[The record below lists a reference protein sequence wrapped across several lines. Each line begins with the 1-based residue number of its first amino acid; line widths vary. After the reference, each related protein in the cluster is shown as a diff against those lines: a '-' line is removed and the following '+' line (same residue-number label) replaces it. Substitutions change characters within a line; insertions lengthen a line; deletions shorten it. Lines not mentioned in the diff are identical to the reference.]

1 MFEFSARRAAR
12 GAAAGVGAVA
22 VAFAGFVLPLGAQ
35 AADTGDQVNL
45 LGFNDFHGALSAGSA
60 FACTVTS
67 TQEQHPNSA
76 LLSAGDSVGGT
87 EFASA
92 VQDDEPTIDFLN
104 ALGVGATAIG
114 NHEYDQGYDD
124 LTDRIEPRTDFPDLA
139 ANVYLESG
147 ERAHEPY
154 AIVDAGDVRVAVVGA
169 VTTKT
174 IGKVSPAAIEGLEF
188 RDPVD
193 SLNEAV
199 AELQDSGEDYDVA
212 VAAYHEGASGDGA
225 SGEAPANT
233 DPIFDKIVD
242 ETSAE
247 VDAIF
252 NGDSH
257 QTYAYS
263 APGPDDQERP
273 VVQTGDNG
281 GLLGSITLEYE
292 EADGWS
298 LAEDGLELIPT
309 ADADLEACAG
319 DPVFDEASAIAEQ
332 ALEDAEEAGA
342 APVGTISG
350 DITTSWDSGV
360 AQYVDGRRQAIDPV
374 TDQASTKGDNRARHS
389 AAGDMLSDSMKW
401 YLEDQGNVEGQEV
414 IGWMNPG
421 GIRAELWYEA
431 AGADGDGVVT
441 YGEANSM
448 APFGNTLHS
457 GEVTGAQFKQML
469 EEQWQ
474 RDVDGEPSSE
484 FLAFSVSHNVEYVF
498 DSTREQDDRILDIRV
513 AGEPIDLEANYTIV
527 TASFLFEGG
536 DNMWALSEAEGVSD
550 TGVLDRDALVEFL
563 AAEENQ
569 DLDPDFAQ
577 QQLEVQMVEAGEYDE
592 AEGIDTDPVLRV
604 LGAESESLGAPEI
617 DSVVVDA
624 GDHGTFEAEYELNE
638 ELGRYAADVELT
650 DWLCVPED
658 TEVPLTITATP
669 DTGTAITLDV
679 PSFTWEAGKAPEDCE
694 ASDEDD
700 ADGGEHDGDEDDATP
715 APDDDESPAPG
726 DGDGDGDGS
735 PTPGDGD
742 GDGDGSP
749 APGDDDGSPALGD
762 ADDDGATPPP
772 SAGDGATGDGR
783 AGSDDTVRGD
793 LARTGT
799 DAAPFAAAIAFAMLA
814 GLGGLGL
821 RHRLTRD

>member
-1 MFEFSARRAAR
+1 MFGDGWPPPRRPLGVSCHTWGGMSEEHTLFPLVFQETPMFEFSARRAAR

-154 AIVDAGDVRVAVVGA
+154 AIVDAGDVRVAVVGG

-199 AELQDSGEDYDVA
+199 AELQDSGEDYDVV

-263 APGPDDQERP
+263 APGPDDHERP

-281 GLLGSITLEYE
+281 GLLGSITLEYG

-319 DPVFDEASAIAEQ
+319 DPVF
-332 ALEDAEEAGA
+332 ED
-342 APVGTISG
+342 
-350 DITTSWDSGV
+350 
-360 AQYVDGRRQAIDPV
+360 R
-374 TDQASTKGDNRARHS
+374 K
-389 AAGDMLSDSMKW
+389 
-401 YLEDQGNVEGQEV
+401 
-414 IGWMNPG
+414 
-421 GIRAELWYEA
+421 
-431 AGADGDGVVT
+431 
-441 YGEANSM
+441 
-448 APFGNTLHS
+448 
-457 GEVTGAQFKQML
+457 
-469 EEQWQ
+469 
-474 RDVDGEPSSE
+474 
-484 FLAFSVSHNVEYVF
+484 
-498 DSTREQDDRILDIRV
+498 STRLNSSHV
-513 AGEPIDLEANYTIV
+513 AISYAVFCLKKKKKERT
-527 TASFLFEGG
+527 
-536 DNMWALSEAEGVSD
+536 
-550 TGVLDRDALVEFL
+550 
-563 AAEENQ
+563 
-569 DLDPDFAQ
+569 
-577 QQLEVQMVEAGEYDE
+577 
-592 AEGIDTDPVLRV
+592 
-604 LGAESESLGAPEI
+604 
-617 DSVVVDA
+617 
-624 GDHGTFEAEYELNE
+624 TF
-638 ELGRYAADVELT
+638 
-650 DWLCVPED
+650 
-658 TEVPLTITATP
+658 
-669 DTGTAITLDV
+669 TL
-679 PSFTWEAGKAPEDCE
+679 
-694 ASDEDD
+694 
-700 ADGGEHDGDEDDATP
+700 
-715 APDDDESPAPG
+715 
-726 DGDGDGDGS
+726 
-735 PTPGDGD
+735 
-742 GDGDGSP
+742 
-749 APGDDDGSPALGD
+749 
-762 ADDDGATPPP
+762 
-772 SAGDGATGDGR
+772 
-783 AGSDDTVRGD
+783 
-793 LARTGT
+793 
-799 DAAPFAAAIAFAMLA
+799 
-814 GLGGLGL
+814 
-821 RHRLTRD
+821 